1 MSTVFET
8 EDLRISYNGD
18 AALRGVSVSLERG
31 SVIGIAGASGS
42 GKTTLLHAAFGS
54 LGQGCTV
61 EGGSVRL
68 AGRDIFAMDG
78 KERRVYVGSVA
89 GLVPQNPQHSFSP
102 VRTIGR
108 QLEEEACLKGDFSRE
123 EAHAS
128 AADLLGRLGFPSPEE
143 VLTRYPFELSG
154 GMAQRASVGMALIGS
169 PEVIFADEPTS
180 ALDTISQAQVV
191 EELLKV
197 NRDMGVSLVVVSHNI
212 AVLAYIS
219 DYLYVMKEGVVVEEG
234 PARQI
239 VESPVHSYT
248 QKLVAAVPRFGGK
261 R

>member
-1 MSTVFET
+1 M
-8 EDLRISYNGD
+8 L
-18 AALRGVSVSLERG
+18 AALP
-31 SVIGIAGASGS
+31 
-42 GKTTLLHAAFGS
+42 
-54 LGQGCTV
+54 
-61 EGGSVRL
+61 
-68 AGRDIFAMDG
+68 
-78 KERRVYVGSVA
+78 

-108 QLEEEACLKGDFSRE
+108 QLEEAACLKGDFSRE

-180 ALDTISQAQVV
+180 ALDTISQVQVV

>member
-1 MSTVFET
+1 MSAVFET
-8 EDLRISYNGD
+8 EELRISYNGD

-61 EGGSVRL
+61 DGGSVRL

-78 KERRVYVGSVA
+78 KERRAYVGSVA

-102 VRTIGR
+102 VRTIGK
-108 QLEEEACLKGDFSRE
+108 QLEEASRLKGDLSRE

-143 VLTRYPFELSG
+143 VLARYPFELSG
-154 GMAQRASVGMALIGS
+154 GMAQRVSVGMALIGS

-197 NRDMGVSLVVVSHNI
+197 NKDMGVSLVVVSHNI
-212 AVLAYIS
+212 AVLAHVS
-219 DYLYVMKEGVVVEEG
+219 DYLYVMKEGLVVEEG

-239 VESPVHSYT
+239 VEDPTHPYT
-248 QKLVAAVPRFGGK
+248 QKLVAAVPRFGGE
-261 R
+261 

>member
-1 MSTVFET
+1 MSAAFET
-8 EDLRISYNGD
+8 EELRISYNGD

-61 EGGSVRL
+61 DGGSVRL

-78 KERRVYVGSVA
+78 KERRAYVGSVA

-102 VRTIGR
+102 VRTIGK
-108 QLEEEACLKGDFSRE
+108 QLEEASRLKGDLSRE

-143 VLTRYPFELSG
+143 VLARYPFELSG
-154 GMAQRASVGMALIGS
+154 GMAQRVSVGMALIGS

-197 NRDMGVSLVVVSHNI
+197 NKDMGVSLVVVSHNI
-212 AVLAYIS
+212 AVLAHVS
-219 DYLYVMKEGVVVEEG
+219 DYLYVMKEGLVVEEG

-239 VESPVHSYT
+239 VEDPTHPYT
-248 QKLVAAVPRFGGK
+248 QKLVAAVPRFGGE
-261 R
+261 

>member
-108 QLEEEACLKGDFSRE
+108 QLEEA
-123 EAHAS
+123 AS
-128 AADLLGRLGFPSPEE
+128 L
-143 VLTRYPFELSG
+143 
-154 GMAQRASVGMALIGS
+154 RAI
-169 PEVIFADEPTS
+169 
-180 ALDTISQAQVV
+180 
-191 EELLKV
+191 
-197 NRDMGVSLVVVSHNI
+197 
-212 AVLAYIS
+212 
-219 DYLYVMKEGVVVEEG
+219 
-234 PARQI
+234 
-239 VESPVHSYT
+239 SPV
-248 QKLVAAVPRFGGK
+248 KKPMPLLRIL
-261 R
+261 

>member
-61 EGGSVRL
+61 EGGSVCL

-78 KERRVYVGSVA
+78 KERRTYVGSVA

-102 VRTIGR
+102 VRTIGK
-108 QLEEEACLKGDFSRE
+108 QLEEAARLKGDFSRV

-128 AADLLGRLGFPSPEE
+128 AADLLGRLGFPPPGSC
-143 VLTRYPFELSG
+143 FDQ
-154 GMAQRASVGMALIGS
+154 AQAAWRSVSKMALTLS
-169 PEVIFADEPTS
+169 LFADEPTS

-248 QKLVAAVPRFGGK
+248 QKLVAAVPRFAGK

>member
-1 MSTVFET
+1 MSAVFET
-8 EDLRISYNGD
+8 EELRISYNGD

-61 EGGSVRL
+61 DGGSVRL

-78 KERRVYVGSVA
+78 KERRAYVGSVA

-102 VRTIGR
+102 VRTIGK
-108 QLEEEACLKGDFSRE
+108 QLEEASRLKGDLSRE

-143 VLTRYPFELSG
+143 VLARYPFELSG
-154 GMAQRASVGMALIGS
+154 GMAQRVSVGMALIGS

-197 NRDMGVSLVVVSHNI
+197 NKDMGVSLVVVSHNI
-212 AVLAYIS
+212 AVLAHVS
-219 DYLYVMKEGVVVEEG
+219 DYLYVMKEGLVVEEG

-239 VESPVHSYT
+239 VEDPTHPYT
-248 QKLVAAVPRFGGK
+248 QKLVAAVPRLGGE
-261 R
+261 

>member
-61 EGGSVRL
+61 EGGSVCL

-78 KERRVYVGSVA
+78 KERGTYVGSVA

-102 VRTIGR
+102 VRTIGK
-108 QLEEEACLKGDFSRE
+108 QLEEAARLKGDFSRE

>member
-1 MSTVFET
+1 M
-8 EDLRISYNGD
+8 
-18 AALRGVSVSLERG
+18 
-31 SVIGIAGASGS
+31 
-42 GKTTLLHAAFGS
+42 
-54 LGQGCTV
+54 
-61 EGGSVRL
+61 
-68 AGRDIFAMDG
+68 
-78 KERRVYVGSVA
+78 
-89 GLVPQNPQHSFSP
+89 PQNPQHSFSP

-108 QLEEEACLKGDFSRE
+108 QLEEAACLKGDFSRE

-180 ALDTISQAQVV
+180 ALDTISQVQVV

>member
-1 MSTVFET
+1 MSAVFET
-8 EDLRISYNGD
+8 EELRISYNGD

-42 GKTTLLHAAFGS
+42 GKTTLFHAAFGS

-61 EGGSVRL
+61 DGGSVRL

-78 KERRVYVGSVA
+78 KERRAYVGSVA

-102 VRTIGR
+102 VRTIGK
-108 QLEEEACLKGDFSRE
+108 QLEEASRLKGDLSRE

-143 VLTRYPFELSG
+143 VLARYPFELSG
-154 GMAQRASVGMALIGS
+154 GMAQRVSVGMALIGS

-197 NRDMGVSLVVVSHNI
+197 NKDMGVSLVVVSHNI
-212 AVLAYIS
+212 AVLAHVS
-219 DYLYVMKEGVVVEEG
+219 DYLYVMKEGLVVEEG

-239 VESPVHSYT
+239 VEDPTHPYT
-248 QKLVAAVPRFGGK
+248 QKLVAAVPRFGGE
-261 R
+261 